1 MPAKRTAA
9 TPKTTR
15 SERSR
20 APARARVAATPRPQA
35 VPAPLSAAPPI
46 VDRAALPSAPP
57 RHHLELI
64 ADDGGTA
71 PPSTPSTTPINQ
83 WGYFAAPDPIGGWTV
98 DLTSQAIAQ
107 HKTGQFSLSGVLA
120 DDMAAWSWISDCLAV
135 RSQIFTTAPTR
146 VVAAGRGE
154 ARRCADFMREV
165 LPDVLPLSILQDLHR
180 NYVMMG
186 FSVAAMDWVE
196 YKDGADRVWLPRI
209 KPWQPQLLY
218 YQQFADA
225 DSVDL
230 GALVATTLNRG
241 LVRVDAGESRW
252 VVFSQSRLKPWL
264 RGAVNTLGEVFLGDT
279 FNFRDRMAFQD
290 RFGRG
295 ILKLHHPVSWRD
307 EEIWTAAN
315 SLRAG
320 GGGGVMPCPTE
331 PRTGAKI
338 VDVDLVQADAT
349 GFKTFESTADYMRDR
364 FLITLL
370 GQDMTSKGGSGG
382 YAQAR
387 VHENGLWRV
396 FEADGAVFGDA
407 ALTVVDE
414 DTGDETAA
422 HNPRVK
428 RIWQPRDG
436 VIRTQIS
443 KWIALWNFG
452 SMDLAPYVYWDV
464 TAPEDTREQEETE
477 AERIKAIGTAMQAV
491 ATAIEKLST
500 AGEDVDMGFVLEQMG
515 IRLRR
520 PTGETAVA
528 KKRRR

>member
-9 TPKTTR
+9 TPKT
-15 SERSR
+15 SRSR
-20 APARARVAATPRPQA
+20 TRVSTQHPTA

-46 VDRAALPSAPP
+46 IDRAAPLSVPPP
-57 RHHLELI
+57 RHHLELVG
-64 ADDGGTA
+64 ADAA
-71 PPSTPSTTPINQ
+71 PPPTTPSTTPINQ

-98 DLTSQAIAQ
+98 DLTAQAMAQ

-180 NYVMMG
+180 NYIMMG

-196 YKDGADRVWLPRI
+196 YRDGVDRVWLPRI

-349 GFKTFESTADYMRDR
+349 GFKTFESTGNYMRDR

-414 DTGDETAA
+414 ESGDETAA
-422 HNPRVK
+422 GRGQRVK

-452 SMDLAPYVYWDV
+452 DKDLAPYVYWDV

-491 ATAIEKLST
+491 ATAVEKLGN
-500 AGEDVDMGFVLEQMG
+500 AGEDVDMGYVLEQMG

-520 PTGETAVA
+520 PTGDEAVA
-528 KKRRR
+528 RKRRRQ